1 MTRVRVVAAAACLAA
16 LVVAGGAGAE
26 EATRPEILNVT
37 FLGRLTVSQPATV
50 QVTFRAPG
58 ANVVAVIQILED
70 LDGSRRTTSQ
80 RQVSV
85 VAAAF
90 GFEEGDL
97 LLPIE
102 FATPGRKRLVL
113 SLLTDEREE
122 SDRERL
128 YIDVEP

>member
-1 MTRVRVVAAAACLAA
+1 VTRVRAVAAAAWLAA
-16 LVVAGGAGAE
+16 LVMVGAAGAD
-26 EATRPEILNVT
+26 EATRPEILSVA
-37 FLGRLTVSQPATV
+37 FLGRLTVGQPATV
-50 QVTFRAPG
+50 QVRFRAPG

-85 VAAAF
+85 VATAF

-128 YIDVEP
+128 YIDVDP

>member
-1 MTRVRVVAAAACLAA
+1 VTRVRAVAAAACLAA
-16 LVVAGGAGAE
+16 LVVVGGAAAE

-128 YIDVEP
+128 YIDVDP

>member
-1 MTRVRVVAAAACLAA
+1 VTRVRAVAAAACLAA
-16 LVVAGGAGAE
+16 LVVVGGAAAE

-37 FLGRLTVSQPATV
+37 FLGRLTASQPATV

-128 YIDVEP
+128 YIDVDP

>member
-1 MTRVRVVAAAACLAA
+1 MTRVRAAAAAACLAA
-16 LVVAGGAGAE
+16 LLVAGGTGAE
-26 EATRPEILNVT
+26 EGTRPEIVNVT
-37 FLGRLTVSQPATV
+37 FLGRLTASQPATV
-50 QVTFRAPG
+50 QLTFRAPG
-58 ANVVAVIQILED
+58 ANVVAVIQIVED

-90 GFEEGDL
+90 GFEQGDL
-97 LLPIE
+97 LLTIE

-122 SDRERL
+122 SERERL